1 MGKHMTSLQESQII
15 NLQGKLS
22 APGNDR
28 VESGFDQPIL
38 LPSGNEMYRAESL
51 ARFIGQ
57 SESVLWMKKF
67 IEKVAPLEV
76 NVLITGP
83 SGAGK
88 TLVAEIIHS
97 LSARSEKPFL
107 KVDCSSIPE
116 EAFELAVFGFEKDLS
131 IGMDQDRLGKLGEAG
146 EGTALFSHI
155 GDMPL
160 KVQKRFLRFSE
171 TKEIEK
177 LGTKSTVKADIR
189 ILATTNRSMQDL
201 INKGDFREDLYYRL
215 NVMFIHVPPLRDRI
229 EDLPD
234 LARHFIGRM
243 NSRSETPVSGISD
256 EALRFLSYHDWPG
269 NVRELRNVLERAGIL
284 CSGGMISA
292 EDVRMVLRETP
303 ADPLPA
309 TIAPGQTKT
318 AKSETVSLRET
329 LNKIEKD
336 LILDALRKA
345 GGVQVEAAG
354 MLGLTPKNLWKKIQK
369 HSIKLDRT
377 KASGAQKER

>member
-1 MGKHMTSLQESQII
+1 MIPIQNKQTYSLPDD
-15 NLQGKLS
+15 LS
-22 APGNDR
+22 SPGTDR
-28 VESGFDQPIL
+28 IERDFDRPTG
-38 LPSGNEMYRAESL
+38 LPFANETNRAQLL
-51 ARFIGQ
+51 ARFVGE

-67 IEKVAPLEV
+67 IEKIAPLEV

-97 LSARSEKPFL
+97 LSARSGKPFV
-107 KVDCSSIPE
+107 KIDCSSIPE
-116 EAFELAVFGFEKDLS
+116 ATFELAVFGSEKDLS
-131 IGMDQDRLGKLGEAG
+131 VGMDQDRLGKIGEAG
-146 EGTALFSHI
+146 GGTVLFTQI

-160 KVQKRFLRFSE
+160 KVQRRFLRFSE

-177 LGTKSTVKADIR
+177 LGTKSTIKADLR

-201 INKGDFREDLYYRL
+201 IHKGAFREDLYYRL

-243 NSRSETPVSGISD
+243 NPRSETPISGISN
-256 EALRFLSYHDWPG
+256 EALSLLSSHDWPG

-284 CSGGMISA
+284 CAGGMISA
-292 EDVRMVLRETP
+292 EDVRMALRETL
-303 ADPLPA
+303 ADPLPPA
-309 TIAPGQTKT
+309 MAPGQTKT
-318 AKSETVSLRET
+318 AKRETVSLRET

-336 LILDALRKA
+336 LILDALRKT

-369 HSIKLDRT
+369 HSIKLDRSP
-377 KASGAQKER
+377 ASGTQKDS